1 MGMDGNNYNSRRVID
16 AIMGDGNEGAGK
28 RRSKVARVID
38 EYGLDDLGDRLEAR
52 WTATGDDHWSLRDL
66 ATHVNEELVR
76 EHLHD
81 AGTNPSSTDIE
92 NAVRALTNDDTGAA
106 EQTQLQRRLERTGID
121 VEELEGDLVTYQ
133 AVRSYLQKFRGA
145 EYERDTSD
153 RVDVVTETVQK
164 LRGRLVSVTESK
176 LEQLRNTPR
185 LTLGE
190 FRVIVDLH
198 VLCTECN
205 TQHDVSGLLTA
216 GGCDCE
222 ESN

>member
-1 MGMDGNNYNSRRVID
+1 
-16 AIMGDGNEGAGK
+16 MGDGNRDAGK

-38 EYGLDDLGDRLEAR
+38 EYGLDGLGDDLEAR

-76 EHLHD
+76 ERLHD
-81 AGTNPSSTDIE
+81 AGTNPSPADVE
-92 NAVRALTNDDTGAA
+92 NALRALTSDETGAA
-106 EQTQLQRRLERTGID
+106 EQTQLRRRLERSGVA
-121 VEELEGDLVTYQ
+121 VEELDADLVTYQ
-133 AVRSYLQKFRGA
+133 AVRSYLQEYRGA
-145 EYERDTSD
+145 EYERDAGD
-153 RVDVVTETVQK
+153 RVDTVAETIQK

-176 LEQLRNTPR
+176 LEALRNTPR

-205 TQHDVSGLLTA
+205 TQHDVSSLLTA

-222 ESN
+222 ETN